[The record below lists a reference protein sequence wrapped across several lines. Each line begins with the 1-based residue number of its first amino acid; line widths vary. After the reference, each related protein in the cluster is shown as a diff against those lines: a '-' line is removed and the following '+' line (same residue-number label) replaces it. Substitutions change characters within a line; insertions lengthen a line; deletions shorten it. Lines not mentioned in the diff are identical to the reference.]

1 MTLLQLRTYDTFN
14 TVNEMCTESTHPQTS
29 EISVRL
35 LCRTVP
41 IIGKDETC
49 REVMDKFKRDAEA
62 PCMVYCQESGKPE
75 GLIMREAF
83 YRRTSGRFFREI
95 YDPRPASYI
104 TNMNPM
110 AVDISD
116 PVSHLL
122 QKALQRPESQFYDCV
137 LVLEQDQLL
146 GVLTVKDLLQLSTM
160 MQIEAENKREY
171 ILDESSRHTYE
182 IELSLSQVAEKAN
195 ITRTK
200 SERMQKWSQTGRTNL
215 QQVSESYS
223 GLVRDME
230 ERASFVTELLKNA
243 QNISSM
249 TKQISELAD
258 HSSLLAINASIE
270 AAHAGER
277 GRGFQVV
284 AGEVQN
290 LSKQTRSLATDISS
304 LLTYIQHLVQETA
317 TATNHNLTE
326 IRACERIVT
335 EGGEMFTQMEQVVLE
350 VKDAGSQ
357 AYDMAE
363 KAAIQVK
370 RVREELAG
378 MNESTSYDSNS
389 ESMSLLNY

>member
-1 MTLLQLRTYDTFN
+1 MTLLQLRTYDTLN
-14 TVNEMCTESTHPQTS
+14 TVNEMCTESTHPQIS
-29 EISVRL
+29 EISARL

-62 PCMVYCQESGKPE
+62 PCIVYCQESGKPE

-83 YRRTSGRFFREI
+83 YRRMSGRFFREI
-95 YDPRPASYI
+95 YDPRPATYI

-160 MQIEAENKREY
+160 MQVEAENKREY
-171 ILDESSRHTYE
+171 ILDESSRHTHE
-182 IELSLSQVAEKAN
+182 IEVSLSQVAEKAN
-195 ITRTK
+195 LTRIK

-230 ERASFVTELLKNA
+230 ERARFVTDLLKNA

-270 AAHAGER
+270 AAHAGEH

-304 LLTYIQHLVQETA
+304 LLTYIQHLVKETA
-317 TATNHNLTE
+317 TATDHNLTE
-326 IRACERIVT
+326 IRACERIVA
-335 EGGEMFTQMEQVVLE
+335 EGGKMFTQMEQVVLE
-350 VKDAGSQ
+350 VKDAGGQ

-378 MNESTSYDSNS
+378 MNDTISYDSNS
-389 ESMSLLNY
+389 DSMSLLNY